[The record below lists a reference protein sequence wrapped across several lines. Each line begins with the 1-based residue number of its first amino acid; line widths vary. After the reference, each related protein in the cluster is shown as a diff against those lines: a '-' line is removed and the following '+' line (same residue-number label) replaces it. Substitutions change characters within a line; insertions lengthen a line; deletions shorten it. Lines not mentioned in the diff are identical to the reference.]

1 MKYYFLILLV
11 SKFCLSY
18 GQNKVNFSGGFE
30 SNAQWYL
37 NDKQLNVEHPE
48 FPLRSNSYL
57 LLNSNFKNFYT
68 GVQLESYNEK
78 ALLNFNPKY
87 EKTNVATYFVQYKTS
102 KIDLTAGYFYEQFGS
117 GLLLRTWED
126 RQLGL
131 NNALRGG
138 RIIFK
143 PTDYCTLKTIYG
155 QQRSGFNVSNGKIYG
170 ADVEIQLSK
179 ILKFEK
185 NDLFIGGTFVGRDEQ
200 IQTTPLGFLNLTT
213 AFGARINYS
222 GTAFYISSEFNFKS
236 DDPVVEF
243 GKVQYNFIKPG
254 TALLLNVGYVKKG
267 FGVDASFRRLENM
280 SFFSDRLAK
289 GNQFNDKI
297 LNFLP
302 SLTKQHHTNL
312 ANIYV
317 YQSQP
322 NVSITDELIS
332 KSGEIGGQ
340 VDVFYTIKKNTI
352 FGGKHGTK
360 VAFNFSNWYGLKG
373 IYIIETP
380 RNYTTDFLGFNKK
393 YFTDYNLE
401 ITKKW
406 NSKWSSVL
414 TYINQFYNKKLVEE
428 TFGEVNTNIVAAEG
442 TYKFANAKSVR
453 ILGEH
458 MWADSDK
465 KNWASATIEVNL
477 NANLSV
483 FGTDLYNYG
492 NEIQEARNHYYNFGG
507 TYRKNAS
514 RLSISYGRQRG
525 GLLCVG
531 GVCRFVP
538 ESSGVSLSLNT
549 SF

>member
-1 MKYYFLILLV
+1 MKHLFLILFV
-11 SKFCLSY
+11 TTSCFVFS
-18 GQNKVNFSGGFE
+18 QNKFVFSGGLE
-30 SNAQWYL
+30 SNSQWYL

-57 LLNSNFKNFYT
+57 LLNSNYNNFYASIQ
-68 GVQLESYNEK
+68 VESYQEK

-87 EKTNVATYFVQYKTS
+87 EKANVATYFVQYKTK
-102 KIDLTAGYFYEQFGS
+102 KIDVTAGYFYEQFGS

-138 RIIFK
+138 RIIVK
-143 PTDYCTLKTIYG
+143 PTNFLILKTLYG
-155 QQRSGFNVSNGKIYG
+155 QQRSGFDVSESKIYG
-170 ADVEIQLSK
+170 ADLEVELSK
-179 ILKFEK
+179 IFNFEK
-185 NDLFIGGTFVGRDEQ
+185 EEITIGGTYVGRDDATQ
-200 IQTTPLGFLNLTT
+200 NAPIGFLNLTNT
-213 AFGARINYS
+213 FGGRVNF
-222 GTAFYISSEFNFKS
+222 TNDFLYISSEFNYKS
-236 DDPVVEF
+236 DDTVVEF
-243 GKVQYNFIKPG
+243 GKVQTNFIKPG
-254 TALLLNVGYVKKG
+254 TALLLNAGYSKKG
-267 FGVDASFRRLENM
+267 FGIDASFRRLENM

-322 NVSITDELIS
+322 NVSITDESIT

-340 VDVFYTIKKNTI
+340 IDVFYTFKKNTSL
-352 FGGKHGTK
+352 GGKYGTK
-360 VAFNFSNWYGLKG
+360 VALNFSNWYALKG
-373 IYIIETP
+373 IYTIEAP
-380 RNYTTDFLGFNKK
+380 RNYTTDFFAFSKK
-393 YFTDYNLE
+393 YYTDYNLE

-406 NSKWSSVL
+406 NSKWASVF

-428 TFGEVNTNIVAAEG
+428 TFGEVNTDIIAAEG
-442 TYKFANAKSVR
+442 TYKFTDSKSIRV
-453 ILGEH
+453 LGEH

-465 KNWASATIEVNL
+465 KNWASATLEFNL
-477 NANLSV
+477 NAKLSI

-492 NEIQEARNHYYNFGG
+492 NDNAEARNHYYNFGG
-507 TYRKNAS
+507 AYRKSATRFS
-514 RLSISYGRQRG
+514 LSYGRQRG
-525 GLLCVG
+525 GLQCVG

>member
-1 MKYYFLILLV
+1 M
-11 SKFCLSY
+11 
-18 GQNKVNFSGGFE
+18 
-30 SNAQWYL
+30 
-37 NDKQLNVEHPE
+37 
-48 FPLRSNSYL
+48 
-57 LLNSNFKNFYT
+57 
-68 GVQLESYNEK
+68 
-78 ALLNFNPKY
+78 
-87 EKTNVATYFVQYKTS
+87 
-102 KIDLTAGYFYEQFGS
+102 
-117 GLLLRTWED
+117 
-126 RQLGL
+126 
-131 NNALRGG
+131 
-138 RIIFK
+138 
-143 PTDYCTLKTIYG
+143 
-155 QQRSGFNVSNGKIYG
+155 
-170 ADVEIQLSK
+170 
-179 ILKFEK
+179 
-185 NDLFIGGTFVGRDEQ
+185 
-200 IQTTPLGFLNLTT
+200 
-213 AFGARINYS
+213 
-222 GTAFYISSEFNFKS
+222 
-236 DDPVVEF
+236 
-243 GKVQYNFIKPG
+243 
-254 TALLLNVGYVKKG
+254 
-267 FGVDASFRRLENM
+267 
-280 SFFSDRLAK
+280 
-289 GNQFNDKI
+289 
-297 LNFLP
+297 
-302 SLTKQHHTNL
+302 
-312 ANIYV
+312 
-317 YQSQP
+317 
-322 NVSITDELIS
+322 
-332 KSGEIGGQ
+332 
-340 VDVFYTIKKNTI
+340 FYTIKKNTI
-352 FGGKHGTK
+352 FGGKHGAK

>member
-1 MKYYFLILLV
+1 MKNVFLVLFLASFLV
-11 SKFCLSY
+11 AL
-18 GQNKVNFSGGFE
+18 GQKKVVFSGGLE
-30 SNAQWYL
+30 SNSQWYL

-48 FPLRSNSYL
+48 FPFRSNSYL
-57 LLNSNFKNFYT
+57 LLNANYKNFYVSLQT
-68 GVQLESYNEK
+68 ESYYDK

-87 EKTNVATYFVQYKTS
+87 EKTNVATYSVQYKS
-102 KIDLTAGYFYEQFGS
+102 KKVAATAGYFYEQFGS

-138 RIIFK
+138 RLILK
-143 PTDYCTLKTIYG
+143 PTDYLTLKTIYG
-155 QQRSGFNVSNGKIYG
+155 QQRSGFDVSAGKIYG
-170 ADVEIQLSK
+170 ADVDIEVSK
-179 ILKFEK
+179 ILNFET
-185 NDLFIGGTFVGRDEQ
+185 DEFSIGGTYVGRDEQ
-200 IQTTPLGFLNLTT
+200 IQSNPIGFLNLTN
-213 AFGARINYS
+213 AFGGRINYS
-222 GTAFYISSEFNFKS
+222 TNAFYISSEYNYKS
-236 DDPVVEF
+236 DDAVVEF
-243 GKVQYNFIKPG
+243 GKVQFDFIKPG
-254 TALLLNVGYVKKG
+254 AALLVNAGYSKKG

-322 NVSITDELIS
+322 NVSITDESIT

-340 VDVFYTIKKNTI
+340 IDVFYTFKKNSAL
-352 FGGKHGTK
+352 GGKYGTK
-360 VAFNFSNWYGLKG
+360 VALNLSNWYSLQGT
-373 IYIIETP
+373 YVVDST
-380 RNYTTDFLGFNKK
+380 RNYATDFFAFNKK

-406 NSKWSSVL
+406 NSKWSSIF

-428 TFGEVNTNIVAAEG
+428 TFGEVNTNIIAAEG
-442 TYKFANAKSVR
+442 TYKVTDTKSVR
-453 ILGEH
+453 LLGEH

-465 KNWASATIEVNL
+465 KNWASATIELNVN
-477 NANLSV
+477 AKLSI
-483 FGTDLYNYG
+483 FATDLYNYG
-492 NEIQEARNHYYNFGG
+492 NDLPEARNHYYNFGG
-507 TYRKNAS
+507 AYRKNATRFS
-514 RLSISYGRQRG
+514 VSYGRQRG

-538 ESSGVSLSLNT
+538 ESSGVSFSLNT
-549 SF
+549 AF